1 MSEEK
6 IAKKRGRKPKGGKII
21 KNVSINSNKTIIKK
35 SLILHLKCFKRDIK
49 YNNYD
54 TNIYEVEPFIE
65 DNNYEKINYNVVNVK
80 PPKEE
85 EELNKN
91 NNEKI
96 NMEINMKL
104 NELEKSLH
112 LNNITKKSDC
122 FWCTCGFDTPSIHI
136 PSYLKKDKYQVYGN
150 FCSPECACSFLF
162 EEKIDDSIK
171 YERYQLLN
179 YIYGKIYNYTK
190 NIKLAPSPF
199 YILEKF
205 YGNLSINEY
214 RKLLNYERLLIVTD
228 KPLTKIYPELHQ
240 DNVDYEPIY
249 NNKITMRQKISVD
262 KNSKIKNVFQL

>member
-1 MSEEK
+1 MNEEK
-6 IAKKRGRKPKGGKII
+6 ITKKRGRKPKGGKII
-21 KNVSINSNKTIIKK
+21 KNVSIDCTKPIIKK
-35 SLILHLKCFKRDIK
+35 SIILHLKCFKRDIK
-49 YNNYD
+49 YNDYD
-54 TNIYEVEPFIE
+54 TNVYEVEPFIE
-65 DNNYEKINYNVVNVK
+65 ENNYEKINSIINIK
-80 PPKEE
+80 PQED
-85 EELNKN
+85 NIKN
-91 NNEKI
+91 TNDKINNEI
-96 NMEINMKL
+96 NIKL
-104 NELEKSLH
+104 SELEKTLH

-150 FCSPECACSFLF
+150 FCSPECACSYLF

-190 NIKLAPSPF
+190 SIKLAPSPF

-214 RKLLNYERLLIVTD
+214 RKLLIYDRLLIITD

-240 DNVDYEPIY
+240 DNVDFEPIY
-249 NNKITMRQKISVD
+249 NNKITMRQKINVD